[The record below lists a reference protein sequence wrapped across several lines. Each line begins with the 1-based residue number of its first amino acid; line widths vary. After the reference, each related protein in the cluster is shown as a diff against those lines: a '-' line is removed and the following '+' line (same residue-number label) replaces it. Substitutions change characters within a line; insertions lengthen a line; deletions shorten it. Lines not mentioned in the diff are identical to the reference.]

1 MCILLQIVLAASS
14 QLLPQISILHEAKIK
29 NYLLSVQKIILNEK
43 IDEEDGLTI
52 TQKLAKEQE
61 KVEKW
66 MYLINEEITSFN
78 TFQVTY
84 MLLCLI
90 MFLIFASSGLG
101 IGVTIT
107 FTLFASF
114 MVIYT
119 CQVLYA
125 LAKPNIVW
133 ERQKIL
139 LLNNANVTLNL
150 KFPESFKEW
159 LEWHDINA
167 SKVFGTKVTFEKNET
182 SSRIINIY
190 FWHCCILIIKRGVE
204 RDCDLSNIIVKL
216 KLGT

>member
-1 MCILLQIVLAASS
+1 
-14 QLLPQISILHEAKIK
+14 
-29 NYLLSVQKIILNEK
+29 
-43 IDEEDGLTI
+43 
-52 TQKLAKEQE
+52 
-61 KVEKW
+61 
-66 MYLINEEITSFN
+66 
-78 TFQVTY
+78 

-101 IGVTIT
+101 IGATIT
-107 FTLFASF
+107 FTLLASF

-150 KFPESFKEW
+150 KFPRESFKEW

-167 SKVFGTKVTFEKNET
+167 SKVFGTKVTFEKMKQAAGLLT
-182 SSRIINIY
+182 SIFGIVVYLLLREE
-190 FWHCCILIIKRGVE
+190 LRG
-204 RDCDLSNIIVKL
+204 IA
-216 KLGT
+216 T

>member
-43 IDEEDGLTI
+43 IGEEDGTI

-90 MFLIFASSGLG
+90 MFLI
-101 IGVTIT
+101 
-107 FTLFASF
+107 
-114 MVIYT
+114 
-119 CQVLYA
+119 
-125 LAKPNIVW
+125 
-133 ERQKIL
+133 L
-139 LLNNANVTLNL
+139 LLVG
-150 KFPESFKEW
+150 
-159 LEWHDINA
+159 LEL
-167 SKVFGTKVTFEKNET
+167 E
-182 SSRIINIY
+182 
-190 FWHCCILIIKRGVE
+190 
-204 RDCDLSNIIVKL
+204 
-216 KLGT
+216 